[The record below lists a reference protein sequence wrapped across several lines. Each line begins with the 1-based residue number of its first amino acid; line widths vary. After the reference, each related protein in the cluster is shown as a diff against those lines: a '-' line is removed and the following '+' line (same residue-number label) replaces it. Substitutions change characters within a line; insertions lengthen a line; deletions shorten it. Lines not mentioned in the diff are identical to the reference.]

1 MPLYEFHC
9 TECDR
14 DFELLVSSSRWKGK
28 TACPHCGS
36 KKLNKALSV
45 FTSGPAGAA
54 ASDVPVG
61 ACGMKSKRH
70 GGGCGCC

>member
-9 TECDR
+9 NHCDR
-14 DFELLVSSSRWKGK
+14 DFELLVRSSQWQGQA
-28 TACPHCGS
+28 ACPHCGS
-36 KKLNKALSV
+36 KKLKKALSV
-45 FTSGPAGAA
+45 FASTPATSGSDAA
-54 ASDVPVG
+54 PVG